1 MGDLGSNRLAEQPE
15 TNQALDQVGNP
26 ARRNRRSRGPISLTS
41 TTPASESAGHPSAT
55 PRASTLTANT
65 YYPSTTDPSTT
76 DPSTTDPSTTDPS
89 ATDPS
94 ATDPGATDPGA
105 TDPGATDPGATDYS
119 YSPTT
124 TADYTAS
131 DYTTDVAADYG
142 RSPTDITTDT
152 TSEQES
158 GDALGPGLGVGD
170 TVETTSSALRHIL
183 TGATCTSE
191 QVRRL
196 AEAVASLVDQ
206 PVLGDLGA
214 TAALADDVTALAR
227 ATQVLA
233 VEMARRVRAADVYD
247 ATATGVRSTV
257 VRAGWTP
264 GQASRTTRL
273 GAFLDTYPNLTG
285 ALRAGTITR
294 DDVRAIEHA
303 TRRLTRI
310 QRRQVVDWLLSWAPN
325 LDSTGIKVA
334 AQAAAD
340 HLRPRDADEQEQ
352 QDHDDRRL
360 TFTRFR
366 GMVMFEGQLPAL
378 EGEAFANTVA
388 AYAEKLRAE
397 GDGLSVAQ
405 RSADG
410 LTGIVSELNSTGAV
424 PSRNGTPAIVSVLIP
439 IRDADRIAAGRRRCP
454 LPLPNPTQYSGS
466 TSSADWT
473 EAGHS
478 CSTDPNDLNPT
489 SRTTDITTN
498 TGSTTG
504 STTGTTADTNTPAD
518 TGSTTADI
526 NTNTS
531 NSTANTSNSTA
542 NTSNSTANTS
552 NSTANTKGNTTSSRK
567 TGHSPNQGAGVIV
580 NGSTLGD
587 AAARFLLCCADLAGT
602 IVATESPVG
611 DLLSETSL
619 EPLAMGRTIRL
630 ATTAQ
635 RRAMAI
641 RDRGCVIPGCT
652 VKADACQTHHV
663 TEWAQGGNTDIDDMA
678 LLCWAHHRQVD
689 LIAGPCAV
697 IPVTVHTGQ
706 FSELED
712 HLGGDEP
719 SYGRSSTHPFS

>member
-1 MGDLGSNRLAEQPE
+1 MGDLGSNRLAEQHEP
-15 TNQALDQVGNP
+15 NQALDQVGNP
-26 ARRNRRSRGPISLTS
+26 VGRVRRNQGPISLASVTS
-41 TTPASESAGHPSAT
+41 ASESVTHPSAT
-55 PRASTLTANT
+55 PDASTVTANN
-65 YYPSTTDPSTT
+65 YHPSTAHPGTTDPASTNT
-76 DPSTTDPSTTDPS
+76 HYS
-89 ATDPS
+89 A
-94 ATDPGATDPGA
+94 
-105 TDPGATDPGATDYS
+105 
-119 YSPTT
+119 
-124 TADYTAS
+124 TADYT
-131 DYTTDVAADYG
+131 TGITADDSH
-142 RSPTDITTDT
+142 SPTDIATDT
-152 TSEQES
+152 PSEQES
-158 GDALGPGLGVGD
+158 GDALGPGLGARD
-170 TVETTSSALRHIL
+170 TVETTSAALRHIL
-183 TGATCTSE
+183 TGVSCTSE
-191 QVRRL
+191 QVRQL

-214 TAALADDVTALAR
+214 TAGLADDVTALAR

-233 VEMARRVRAADVYD
+233 VEMARRVRAADVHD

-257 VRAGWTP
+257 TRAGWTP
-264 GQASRTTRL
+264 GQASRITRL

-285 ALRAGTITR
+285 ALRAGTMTR
-294 DDVRAIEHA
+294 DDVLAIEHA

-397 GDGLSVAQ
+397 GDGLNVAQ

-410 LTGIVSELNSTGAV
+410 LTGIVSELNSKGAV
-424 PSRNGTPAIVSVLIP
+424 PSRNGAPAIVSVLMP

-466 TSSADWT
+466 TSSSGWT
-473 EAGHS
+473 ETGHS
-478 CSTDPNDLNPT
+478 CSTNPNDLNPT
-489 SRTTDITTN
+489 NRNPTASSTTSTSTSSTAGTTN
-498 TGSTTG
+498 T
-504 STTGTTADTNTPAD
+504 
-518 TGSTTADI
+518 
-526 NTNTS
+526 NTNTNS
-531 NSTANTSNSTA
+531 SANTAGTTTSSTANTSTSSTGTTTSSTA
-542 NTSNSTANTS
+542 DANTTTTSTSTSTSNTTDN
-552 NSTANTKGNTTSSRK
+552 TSSRK

-580 NGSTLGD
+580 NGPTLGD
-587 AAARFLLCCADLAGT
+587 AAARFLLCCADLSGT
-602 IVATESPVG
+602 IVATDSPVG

-652 VKADACQTHHV
+652 VTADACQTHHV

-689 LIAGPCAV
+689 LHRWTLRRNTGDGPHWKV
-697 IPVTVHTGQ
+697 QRTR
-706 FSELED
+706 
-712 HLGGDEP
+712 
-719 SYGRSSTHPFS
+719 RSSWRRRT